1 MQLQQIFKNAK
12 AVVGPQGL
20 ASYVADTEA
29 PDNLR
34 IDQTG
39 KMSKIMRNLFAQ
51 NYADRY
57 KILDEINIL

>member
-1 MQLQQIFKNAK
+1 MIR
-12 AVVGPQGL
+12 
-20 ASYVADTEA
+20 
-29 PDNLR
+29 DNN
-34 IDQTG
+34 DQTG